1 MSSLYCAGSLGL
13 SGCLH
18 LELLLAF
25 SAPTNHDIC
34 MVASRQCIFCSET
47 R

>member
-18 LELLLAF
+18 LELLLSFFAH
-25 SAPTNHDIC
+25 TNCDIR
-34 MVASRQCIFCSET
+34 MVASRQFDC

>member
-1 MSSLYCAGSLGL
+1 MTSLFCAGSLGL

-47 R
+47 Q